1 MSVLKWLRL
10 RQRPANDARALPADD
25 AIDLV
30 NRGNRPS
37 VRDQYGN
44 ETELLAESATPV
56 DSVARTMTLANTGDG
71 IHGDVFGI
79 GDYFFELNSTDG
91 KTPTNVGAAPITA
104 QGSLTVGGTGVGV
117 AAETFVVA
125 GVTYTFQ
132 AIAAYNATGEVA
144 IPPLTNGLSGDA
156 LVTYTAAQLAQW
168 QASYIATAINGSES
182 WEIAHKYV
190 TAVADGAVVRITAR
204 NPGAG
209 GTALGLS
216 ESTTNVT
223 VSASTLGGN
232 TTAPNRAG
240 VNPQYFPIDIRSVSE
255 KATGTLTLA
264 AGIVADNTMTVGAT
278 VYTFKAAAAAAGEIT
293 IGGTL
298 NVQAEN
304 IIAAINGTDS
314 RNSANASV
322 TAEIS
327 GSNVVLTAIIGG
339 LVGHAIATTET
350 FGGSSAFGGAV
361 LAGSDDAED
370 SEVATKVVDQF
381 TAGWTN
387 PLDATDSIAAPP
399 FTVAVDSTNNVI
411 FTSTLH
417 GSVPNGYVLLD
428 VMANATLAETV
439 AGIEGTKGMAGAGL
453 IDATNIYTLLTANAV
468 TDAYAWKKVAHSV
481 V

>member
-79 GDYFFELNSTDG
+79 GDYFFELNATDG

-104 QGSLTVGGTGVGV
+104 QGSLTVGGVGV
-117 AAETFVVA
+117 AGQTFVVA
-125 GVTYTFQ
+125 GVTYTFR
-132 AIAAYNATGEVA
+132 AIADYNATGEVG
-144 IPPLTNGLSGDA
+144 IPA
-156 LVTYTAAQLAQW
+156 VYTAGA

-182 WEIAHKYV
+182 WETANAYV
-190 TAVADGAVVRITAR
+190 TAEADGAVVRITAR

-209 GTALGLS
+209 GTALTLTEATGNL
-216 ESTTNVT
+216 T

-240 VNPQYFPIDIRSVSE
+240 VNPQYFPIDITTYST
-255 KATGTLTLA
+255 KAKGTLTLA
-264 AGIVADNTMTVGAT
+264 SGILADDTITLGAT
-278 VYTFKAAAAAAGEIT
+278 TYTFKAAAAAAGEIT

-322 TAEIS
+322 TAAIS
-327 GSNVVLTAIIGG
+327 GSNVIFTAIIGG
-339 LVGHAIATTET
+339 VAGDAIASTET
-350 FGGSSAFGGAV
+350 LTAGGFDATTIGATFGP
-361 LAGSDDAED
+361 DEAED
-370 SEVATKVVDQF
+370 SEVVDAIVAQF

-387 PLDATDSIAAPP
+387 PLDATDSIASPP
-399 FTVAVDSTNNVI
+399 FTVADSTNDAV

-428 VMANATLAETV
+428 AMANATLAQTV
-439 AGIEGTKGMAGAGL
+439 AGVEGTKGMAGAGA

-468 TDAYAWKKVAHSV
+468 TDAYVWKKVAHASL
-481 V
+481 

>member
-79 GDYFFELNSTDG
+79 GDYFFELNATDG
-91 KTPTNVGAAPITA
+91 KTPTNVGASPITA
-104 QGSLTVGGTGVGV
+104 QGSITVGGVGV
-117 AAETFVVA
+117 AGQTFVVA
-125 GVTYTFQ
+125 GVTYTFR
-132 AIAAYNATGEVA
+132 AIADYDATGEVG
-144 IPPLTNGLSGDA
+144 IPA
-156 LVTYTAAQLAQW
+156 VYTAGA

-182 WEIAHKYV
+182 WETANAYV

-209 GTALGLS
+209 GTALTLTEATGNL
-216 ESTTNVT
+216 T

-240 VNPQYFPIDIRSVSE
+240 VNPQYFVIDITTTAT
-255 KATGTLTLA
+255 KAQGTLTTA
-264 AGIVADNTMTVGAT
+264 SGVVADDTMTVGAT

-298 NVQAEN
+298 NVLAEN

-322 TAEIS
+322 TAAIS
-327 GSNVVLTAIIGG
+327 GSNVILTAITGG
-339 LVGHAIATTET
+339 VLGNAIVSTET
-350 FGGSSAFGGAV
+350 FTGATAFGATSLGDTT
-361 LAGSDDAED
+361 LADGTED
-370 SEVATKVVDQF
+370 SEVVDAIVAQF
-381 TAGWTN
+381 VAGWTN
-387 PLDATDSIAAPP
+387 PLDATEAIASPP
-399 FTVAVDSTNNVI
+399 FTVVDSTNDAV

-428 VMANATLAETV
+428 AMANAGLTETV
-439 AGIEGTKGMAGAGL
+439 AGIEGTKGMAGAGA
-453 IDATNIYTLLTANAV
+453 IDATNIYVLLTANAV
-468 TDAYAWKKVAHSV
+468 TDAYVWKKVAHGAV
-481 V
+481 